1 MSTGIVVLIAIIALL
16 VGAVGG
22 FFLARKYMQDYLK
35 KNPPVNEDM
44 LRMMMMSMGQKPS
57 EKKIRQNDATN
68 EKPKVKTGFLNGLI
82 DSARFFVCFKR
93 LHKQFRLIYKTV
105 GG

>member
-1 MSTGIVVLIAIIALL
+1 MSTGIVVLIAIIALV

-57 EKKIRQNDATN
+57 EKKIRQMMQQMKNQ
-68 EKPKVKTGFLNGLI
+68 K
-82 DSARFFVCFKR
+82 
-93 LHKQFRLIYKTV
+93 
-105 GG
+105 